1 MGVSPIL
8 VSLHSVGDF
17 PMNHDYGRKGIDHQ
31 IAVFFIVMFIFG
43 ISGLVTKWD
52 ICTREKGC
60 FHGSHALVLDFSNGK
75 RLVSLNL
82 TPFSSL

>member
-1 MGVSPIL
+1 MIIKLP
-8 VSLHSVGDF
+8 
-17 PMNHDYGRKGIDHQ
+17 
-31 IAVFFIVMFIFG
+31 FFSIVIFIFG

-52 ICTREKGC
+52 TCTREKGC